1 MVGRAD
7 QGIADGRWAV
17 IPRVLCFLFRGD
29 QVLLLQRSPAKKVF
43 PGRYNGLGG
52 HVEPGEDLRTAAR
65 RELAEEA
72 GIPAGELRL
81 AGLITVDTGAS
92 PGVLLAVFVGET
104 DAQPAGPTP
113 EGTLTWVPISR
124 VLDLP
129 VVEDFPALWPRVL
142 RFRETGEPF
151 FLSYIYDA
159 QDRLIVREG

>member
-1 MVGRAD
+1 VGQVD
-7 QGIADGRWAV
+7 QGGVAGSWVV
-17 IPRVLCFLFRGD
+17 IPRVICFLFRSD
-29 QVLLLQRSPAKKVF
+29 QVLLIQRSPTKKVF

-52 HVEPGEDLRTAAR
+52 HAEPGEDLRTAAR

-72 GIPAGELRL
+72 GISAAELQL
-81 AGLITVDTGAS
+81 AGLITVDTGTS

-104 DAQPAGPTP
+104 AAHPAGPTS
-113 EGTLTWVPISR
+113 EGMLTWVPIFQ

-151 FLSYIYDA
+151 FLSYTYDA
-159 QDRLIVREG
+159 QDRLIIREG